1 MPLPRPRLAVFRV
14 LVPGIMVLAPVAA
27 EEPERVVHE
36 AFDADPGWD
45 GFRNRLL
52 PDRLPA
58 VRQDFGLRPT
68 NLARGNAPGEI
79 GGTVQR
85 STTPARFARPIA
97 EKTMNERLSAS
108 GKLAVPRADAS
119 SGIMLGW
126 FHGSSRGW
134 RTTSSVAMRLDGN
147 GGKFWV
153 FYEYGTRSGLTGGAG
168 AFEGD
173 RYQTTPT
180 VPFRAD
186 GKVHEW
192 SLDYEPDAAG
202 GDGVLAFRIDDRKY
216 EVPVPAEHKKDGATF
231 DRFGI
236 WNVEIH
242 GEPMDAYFD
251 DLVVD
256 GRPLQCEAAEG
267 WTGEGND
274 ASFEERVI
282 RPRHHYGFSPT
293 SFAGGK
299 PGEIGEL
306 VFRDEKPSYYAA
318 DVGKLSLEEPLRAS
332 GRVVLR
338 AAAAD
343 SAVCLGWFDGK
354 SKREK
359 ETSEL
364 QAPQPNWL
372 GVIVEGPS
380 RVGHYF
386 RAAYSTARGSAQS
399 PCEDPRTGA
408 ERPVIRPDG
417 QVHRWSIE
425 YAPDAAGGG
434 GRITVKFDESTHT
447 LDVKPE
453 HRAEGAGFDRFG
465 LFNLQAGGHHVD
477 FYIDDLAYTSGR
489 AQQREER

>member
-1 MPLPRPRLAVFRV
+1 MRTPERFPAAVVALGLGSLA
-14 LVPGIMVLAPVAA
+14 LAAARA
-27 EEPERVVHE
+27 EEPDRIARE
-36 AFDADPGWD
+36 AFDADPVWD

-52 PDRLPA
+52 PDRLPG
-58 VRQDFGLRPT
+58 VRQDFGLRTT
-68 NLARGNAPGEI
+68 NLAGGRAPGEI

-85 STTPARFARPIA
+85 STTPARFAMPIPA
-97 EKTMNERLSAS
+97 RTLNERLSAS

-134 RTTSSVAMRLDGN
+134 RTTSSLAMRLDGN

-153 FYEYGTRSGLTGGAG
+153 FYEYGTRNGLTGGAG

-180 VPFRAD
+180 EPFRAD
-186 GKVHEW
+186 GKAHEW
-192 SLDYEPDAAG
+192 SLVYEPGVPG
-202 GDGVLAFRIDDRKY
+202 GDGALALRIDDRKY
-216 EVPVPAEHKKDGATF
+216 EIPVSAEHRKDGATF

-242 GEPMDAYFD
+242 GESMDAYFD

-256 GRPLQCEAAEG
+256 GKPLQCDAAEG
-267 WTGEGND
+267 WSGEGNH

-282 RPRHHYGFSPT
+282 RPRHDYGFSPT
-293 SFAGGK
+293 ALAGGR
-299 PGEIGEL
+299 PGEIGGI
-306 VFRDEKPSYYAA
+306 VFRDERPSYYAA

-332 GRVVLR
+332 GRIVLR
-338 AAAAD
+338 SAGAD
-343 SAVCLGWFDGK
+343 SAVCMGWFDGK

-359 ETSEL
+359 DTSEL
-364 QAPQPNWL
+364 QAPQPGWL
-372 GVIVEGPS
+372 GVIIEGPS

-386 RAAYSTARGSAQS
+386 RAAYSSSRGSGQS

-425 YAPDAAGGG
+425 YAPEAAARSGS
-434 GRITVKFDESTHT
+434 ITVKFDESTHS
-447 LDVKPE
+447 LDVRPG
-453 HRAEGAGFDRFG
+453 HRAEGGVFDRFG
-465 LFNLQAGGHHVD
+465 LFNLQAGGHHVEI
-477 FYIDDLAYTSGR
+477 YIDDLAYTSGR
-489 AQQREER
+489 VKRKTP